1 MNKPRKTIKV
11 EVEIEFEYDPNH
23 FNVAGM
29 GEDYVDAIAKDMAF
43 QNAARNIQDGV
54 KLIHVCN
61 REEDAWWLIN
71 TQKHEEQ

>member
-1 MNKPRKTIKV
+1 MNKLRKTIKV

-23 FNVAGM
+23 FNVSGM
-29 GEDYVDAIAKDMAF
+29 GDEYVDAIAKDMAF

-61 REEDAWWLIN
+61 RDENAWWLIN
-71 TQKHEEQ
+71 SQKHEEQ

>member
-1 MNKPRKTIKV
+1 MCKERKTIKV

-54 KLIHVCN
+54 RLLHVCN

-71 TQKHEEQ
+71 TAK